1 MALSEVWCRVTVL
14 GPGGATL
21 SSCLLAGDGRPPDL
35 ADIDQLARLQLSVVR
50 RGEALVL
57 SDVGSEL
64 SALLELVGLRR
75 QMCGQPK
82 GREDGLDVEERRDRR
97 DPPG

>member
-21 SSCLLAGDGRPPDL
+21 SSCLLAGDGRQPDL

-50 RGEALVL
+50 RGEAMVL

-75 QMCGQPK
+75 QMCGQPE
-82 GREDGLDVEERRDRR
+82 GREDRLDVEERGDRR
-97 DPPG
+97 DPSG

>member
-1 MALSEVWCRVTVL
+1 MALSDVWCRITVV
-14 GPGGATL
+14 GPSGSTL
-21 SSCLLAGDGRPPDL
+21 SSWLLAGDGRPDL
-35 ADIDQLARLQLSVVR
+35 ADIDRLARLQLSVVR
-50 RGEALVL
+50 RGDALVL

-75 QMCGQPK
+75 QMCGQPE
-82 GREDGLDVEERRDRR
+82 GREDPPDVEERRDRR